1 MTPPEMDLQRVE
13 EDRIT
18 RALERPPTVAVPADF
33 AARVMARVPERK
45 VARVPAGW
53 FVRRTH
59 YGRNALLA
67 GAALLCCLLL
77 LVAAASNGGRAWWLT
92 EWIALGQLGVITVWW
107 GLARRAR
114 GSI

>member
-1 MTPPEMDLQRVE
+1 MTPPEMDLQRFE
-13 EDRIT
+13 EDRLT
-18 RALERPPTVAVPADF
+18 RALERAPTVAVPADF

-53 FVRRTH
+53 FMRRTH

-67 GAALLCCLLL
+67 AATLLCCVLM
-77 LVAAASNGGRAWWLT
+77 AAAVVSNGGVGWWLT
-92 EWIALGQLGVITVWW
+92 EWTVLAQLAAIALWW

-114 GSI
+114 GSL